1 MSPKKDTMKWI
12 VRLIYLAGLAL
23 VIAYLI
29 TGLLKVL

>member
-1 MSPKKDTMKWI
+1 MSPKKDKMKWI

-23 VIAYLI
+23 VIAYLL

>member
-1 MSPKKDTMKWI
+1 MSTNKNTMKWI

-23 VIAYLI
+23 VVAYLI

>member
-12 VRLIYLAGLAL
+12 LRLVYLAGLAL

-29 TGLLKVL
+29 IGFFTA

>member
-12 VRLIYLAGLAL
+12 LRLVYLAGLAL

-29 TGLLKVL
+29 IGLLTA

>member
-12 VRLIYLAGLAL
+12 LRLVYLAGLAL

-29 TGLLKVL
+29 IGLFAA

>member
-12 VRLIYLAGLAL
+12 VHLIYLAGLAL